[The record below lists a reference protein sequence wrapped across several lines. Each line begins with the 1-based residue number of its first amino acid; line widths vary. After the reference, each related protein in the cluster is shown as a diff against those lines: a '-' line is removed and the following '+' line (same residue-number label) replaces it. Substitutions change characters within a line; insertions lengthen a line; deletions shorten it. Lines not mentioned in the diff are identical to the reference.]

1 MTNVI
6 YFSTQ
11 WCLPCK
17 TLKPI
22 VQQASQ
28 ETGKHVQFVDAEQNK
43 DLAEQYGVRSVPT
56 IVVVNDAGQV
66 VNRLIGIQSKSTIT
80 NLLSIC

>member
-6 YFSTQ
+6 YFSTT
-11 WCLPCK
+11 WCQPCK
-17 TLKPI
+17 AFKPV
-22 VQQASQ
+22 VQQAAQ
-28 ETGKHVQFVDAEQNK
+28 ETGKYVQFVDAEQNK
-43 DLAEQYGVRSVPT
+43 HMAEQYGITSVPT

-66 VNRLIGIQSKSTIT
+66 VNRLSGVQSKSTVA